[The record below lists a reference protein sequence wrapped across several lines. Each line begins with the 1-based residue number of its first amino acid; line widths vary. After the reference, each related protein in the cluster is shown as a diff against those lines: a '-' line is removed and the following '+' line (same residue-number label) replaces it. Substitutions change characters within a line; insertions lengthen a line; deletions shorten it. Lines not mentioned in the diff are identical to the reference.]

1 MKNLYALMRNMRGEE
16 DLLGVG
22 ERIMEG
28 KGLVGGIKVTR
39 KEARGM
45 EYE

>member
-1 MKNLYALMRNMRGEE
+1 MKNLYALMRSMRGEE
-16 DLLGVG
+16 LLGVV